1 MRASFYQKSIY
12 LSIPPPFQPY
22 VRRRRSGARATA
34 VRGGGENGVCLV
46 RKHSVLRCVRVFHL
60 PFELVLHLFGIA
72 HGELRVGS
80 RAVLGA
86 TGDVFV
92 LHGGQTGAGEQVL

>member
-1 MRASFYQKSIY
+1 M
-12 LSIPPPFQPY
+12 
-22 VRRRRSGARATA
+22 
-34 VRGGGENGVCLV
+34 RGGGENGVCLV